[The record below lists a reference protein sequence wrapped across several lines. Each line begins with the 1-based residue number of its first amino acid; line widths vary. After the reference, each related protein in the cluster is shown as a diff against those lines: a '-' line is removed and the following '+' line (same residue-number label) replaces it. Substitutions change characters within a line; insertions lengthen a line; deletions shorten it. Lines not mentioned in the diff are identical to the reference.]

1 MKNGNVVLGVFALLG
16 VATVSA
22 QDMNPKDVPTDL
34 KTAFEQSYPNA
45 TDVEWEMEGDS
56 DKVECEID
64 REDGEIWYAADGK
77 TAKTEREITE
87 KDLPRNIRSAIS
99 DRYAGYKVD
108 SIEMTEEGGSATYEV
123 ELEKGWDD
131 EKQVVFDADGKV
143 LSERND

>member
-1 MKNGNVVLGVFALLG
+1 MGAFALLG

-22 QDMNPKDVPTDL
+22 QDMDPNDVPADL
-34 KTAFEQSYPNA
+34 KTAFERSNPEA

-56 DKVECEID
+56 YKVEFEID
-64 REDGEIWYAADGK
+64 REDREIWYAADGK

-87 KDLPRNIRSAIS
+87 KDLPQTIKSVIA